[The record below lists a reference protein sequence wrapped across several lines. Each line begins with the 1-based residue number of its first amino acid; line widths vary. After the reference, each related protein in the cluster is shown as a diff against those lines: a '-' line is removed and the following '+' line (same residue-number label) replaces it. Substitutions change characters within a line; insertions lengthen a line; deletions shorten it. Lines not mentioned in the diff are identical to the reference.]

1 MKNRSKLR
9 KEISLKEKIMMRRM
23 KNDYEF
29 IILEN

>member
-1 MKNRSKLR
+1 MKSKSKLR

-29 IILEN
+29 IIMEN

>member
-9 KEISLKEKIMMRRM
+9 KEISLKEKMMMRRM

>member
-9 KEISLKEKIMMRRM
+9 KEISLKEKMMMRRM
-23 KNDYEF
+23 KNDYIF